1 MTKAARRA
9 FGETMITPDPLSPAE
24 DRSNAVELSAEEH
37 AALLDRDGGLLR
49 ALLAGGMARAGLTD
63 A

>member
-1 MTKAARRA
+1 MTTAEK
-9 FGETMITPDPLSPAE
+9 PSPAE

-37 AALLDRDGGLLR
+37 EALLDRDDGLLR
-49 ALLAGGMARAGLTD
+49 ALLAGRTTDGGVTD

>member
-1 MTKAARRA
+1 MTTAD
-9 FGETMITPDPLSPAE
+9 EPSPAE

-37 AALLDRDGGLLR
+37 DALLARDDGLLR
-49 ALLAGGMARAGLTD
+49 DLLAGRVTDGGVTD